1 MTCEALTIGGARV
14 IVCSSRGRRRARKD
28 CCVCRTRPA
37 SLECDGPPRG
47 KKADCSRP
55 LCERCA
61 IRVLARGL
69 DFCPEHAQLVPVAGG
84 CQASPTQGLPCRG
97 PLVGPAESAL
107 CLVHLVLFDHW
118 LVIEG
123 GRARW
128 KALADAQAR
137 RQLFR
142 DWVESAGSGRLATI
156 LRSRRVPEAPPPGNP
171 P

>member
-1 MTCEALTIGGARV
+1 MTCEALVIGGARV
-14 IVCSSRGRRRARKD
+14 IVCGGRGRRARKS
-28 CCVCRTRPA
+28 CSVCRTRPA

-47 KKADCSRP
+47 KKADCGKP
-55 LCERCA
+55 LCGQCA

-69 DFCPEHAQLVPVAGG
+69 DFCPAHAQLVPTAGG
-84 CQASPTQGLPCRG
+84 CQAAPAQGLACRG

-118 LVIEG
+118 LMCEA

-142 DWVESAGSGRLATI
+142 DWVEGVGAGRLATI
-156 LRSRRVPEAPPPGNP
+156 LRARRVPDVVPVGNTP
-171 P
+171 